1 MSKTVLVTGG
11 TGYIAGELIRQL
23 LERGWTV
30 HTTVRNKAKSEAHL
44 RERLGGPG
52 EDRVKVFE
60 AELMSD
66 AGWAEAVAGCTH
78 VAHVASPIAAATPK
92 DENEMIVPAR
102 EGTLRALRFAKEAG
116 VKRFVQ
122 TSSMAAVAYGRSEK
136 DYTVDE
142 SDWTD
147 ITHPDVYPYIKS
159 KTIAERAAR
168 DWMKEH
174 GAQDGQIMEFVS
186 VNPSMVLGPVD
197 DPDFSPSVEAVRQL
211 LAGEVPMAPDL
222 GFAIVDTRD
231 TAELHVKCL
240 EEPGLDGERFLAA
253 GKFYKFIDVAKMLKE
268 GLPPEQTKK
277 VPTRVMP
284 NFLVHVLSLFNE
296 GIRSIKSE
304 LGKSRHV
311 DASHAKE
318 RLGWETRPAKES
330 VVDCAKSLIAHGVVK
345 V

>member
-1 MSKTVLVTGG
+1 MGRTVLVTGG

-23 LERGWTV
+23 LARDWTV
-30 HTTVRNKAKSEAHL
+30 HTTVRNKTKSEATL
-44 RERLGGPG
+44 RKRLGDPG
-52 EDRVKVFE
+52 EDRVKVFQ

-66 AGWAEAVAGCTH
+66 DGWAEAVAGCSH
-78 VAHVASPIAAATPK
+78 VAHVASPIAASTPK
-92 DENEMIVPAR
+92 DENDMIVPAR
-102 EGTLRALRFAKEAG
+102 EGTLRALRFAKQAG
-116 VKRFVQ
+116 VQRFVQ

-136 DYTVDE
+136 EYTVDE

-147 ITHPDVYPYIKS
+147 ITHPDVYPYVKS

-168 DWMKEH
+168 DWMAEH
-174 GAQDGQIMEFVS
+174 GGDMEFVS

-240 EEPGLDGERFLAA
+240 EEPGLGGERFLAA
-253 GKFYKFIDVAKMLKE
+253 GKFYKFIEVARMLKE
-268 GLPPEQTKK
+268 SLPPEHTKK
-277 VPTRVMP
+277 VPTRMMP
-284 NFLVHVLSLFNE
+284 NFLVHVLALFNA

-304 LGKSRHV
+304 LGKSRHCDV
-311 DASHAKE
+311 SHAKE
-318 RLGWETRPAKES
+318 RLGWETRPAEES
-330 VVDCAKSLIAHGVVK
+330 VVDCARSLIEHSVVK

>member
-1 MSKTVLVTGG
+1 MSKAVLVTGG

-23 LERGWTV
+23 LARDWTV
-30 HTTVRNKAKSEAHL
+30 HTTVRNKSKSEEML
-44 RERLGGPG
+44 RVRLGNPS
-52 EDRVKVFE
+52 EEQVMVFE

-66 AGWAEAVAGCTH
+66 EGWAEAIAGCTH
-78 VAHVASPIAAATPK
+78 VAHVASPIAASTPK

-136 DYTVDE
+136 DYTVSE
-142 SDWTD
+142 ADWTD
-147 ITHPDVYPYIKS
+147 ITHPDVYPYVKS

-168 DWMKEH
+168 DWVADK
-174 GAQDGQIMEFVS
+174 GGDMEFVS

-211 LAGEVPMAPDL
+211 LSGEVPMAPDL

-240 EEPGLDGERFLAA
+240 EEPDLGGERFLAA

-268 GLPPEQTKK
+268 GLPPEHTKK

-284 NFLVHVLSLFNE
+284 NFLVHVLSLFNA

-304 LGKSRHV
+304 LGKSRHCDV
-311 DASHAKE
+311 SHAKE
-318 RLGWETRPAKES
+318 RLGWETRPAEES
-330 VVDCAKSLIAHGVVK
+330 VVDCAKSLIKHGVVK

>member
-1 MSKTVLVTGG
+1 MAQTVLVTGG

-23 LERGWTV
+23 LAKGWIV
-30 HTTVRNKAKSEAHL
+30 HTTVRNKAKSEEPL
-44 RERLGGPG
+44 RKRLGNPT
-52 EDRVKVFE
+52 EDQVKVFE

-66 AGWAEAVAGCTH
+66 DGWSKAVSGCTH
-78 VAHVASPIAAATPK
+78 VAHVASPIAASTPK

-122 TSSMAAVAYGRSEK
+122 TSSVAAIAYGRSEK
-136 DYTVDE
+136 NYTVSE
-142 SDWTD
+142 ADWTN
-147 ITHPDVYPYIKS
+147 INHPDAYPYVKS

-168 DWMKEH
+168 DWMDAE
-174 GAQDGQIMEFVS
+174 GGDMEFVS

-240 EEPGLDGERFLAA
+240 EEPGLAGERFIAA
-253 GKFYKFIDVAKMLKE
+253 GKFYKFIDVARMLKD
-268 GLPPEQTKK
+268 GLPAEQTKK
-277 VPTRVMP
+277 VPSRVMP
-284 NFLVHVLSLFNE
+284 NFLVQILSLFNE

-304 LGKSRHV
+304 LGKTRNCDV
-311 DASHAKE
+311 SHAKE
-318 RLGWETRPAKES
+318 RLGWETRPAEES
-330 VVDCAKSLIAHGVVK
+330 VIDCAKSLIAHGVVK

>member
-1 MSKTVLVTGG
+1 MAKTVLVTGG

-23 LERGWTV
+23 LARDWTV
-30 HTTVRNKAKSEAHL
+30 HTTVRNKAKSETML
-44 RERLGGPG
+44 RRRLGDPT
-52 EDRVKVFE
+52 EDQVKVFQ

-66 AGWAEAVAGCTH
+66 DGWAEAVAGCTH
-78 VAHVASPIAAATPK
+78 VAHVASPIAASTPK

-122 TSSMAAVAYGRSEK
+122 TSSMAAIAYGRSEK
-136 DYTVDE
+136 NYTVSE
-142 SDWTD
+142 ADWTNID
-147 ITHPDVYPYIKS
+147 HPDAYPYVKS

-168 DWMKEH
+168 DWMEAE
-174 GAQDGQIMEFVS
+174 GGDMEFVS

-240 EEPGLDGERFLAA
+240 EEPGLAGERFLAA
-253 GKFYKFIDVAKMLKE
+253 GGFYKFIDVAKMLKG
-268 GLPPEQTKK
+268 GLPPEHTKK

-284 NFLVHVLSLFNE
+284 NFLVSILSLFNE

-304 LGKSRHV
+304 LGKTRNCDV
-311 DASHAKE
+311 SHAKE
-318 RLGWETRPAKES
+318 RLGWETRPAEES
-330 VVDCAKSLIAHGVVK
+330 VIDCAKSLIKHSVVK
-345 V
+345 I

>member
-1 MSKTVLVTGG
+1 MAKTVLVTGG

-23 LERGWTV
+23 LARDWTV
-30 HTTVRNKAKSEAHL
+30 HTTVRNKAKSEALL
-44 RERLGGPG
+44 RKRLGNPG
-52 EDRVKVFE
+52 EDKVKVFE
-60 AELMSD
+60 AELMAD

-78 VAHVASPIAAATPK
+78 VAHVASPIAASTPK

-136 DYTVDE
+136 DYTVSE
-142 SDWTD
+142 ADWTD
-147 ITHPDVYPYIKS
+147 ITHPDVYPYVKS

-168 DWMKEH
+168 DWVAEE
-174 GAQDGQIMEFVS
+174 GGDMEFVS

-211 LAGEVPMAPDL
+211 LAGDVPMAPDL

-240 EEPGLDGERFLAA
+240 EEPDLAGERFLAA

-268 GLPPEQTKK
+268 GLPPEHTKK

-304 LGKSRHV
+304 LGKSRHCDV
-311 DASHAKE
+311 SHAKE
-318 RLGWETRPAKES
+318 RLGWETRPAEES
-330 VVDCAKSLIAHGVVK
+330 VIDCAKSLIAHGVVK